1 MKEGSGTEK
10 KMVDEQMTNSRT
22 DGMRR
27 GKKHWN
33 GGENS
38 HEAFLADQLEI

>member
-10 KMVDEQMTNSRT
+10 KKMVDEQMTNRGA

-27 GKKHWN
+27 EKKH
-33 GGENS
+33 
-38 HEAFLADQLEI
+38 